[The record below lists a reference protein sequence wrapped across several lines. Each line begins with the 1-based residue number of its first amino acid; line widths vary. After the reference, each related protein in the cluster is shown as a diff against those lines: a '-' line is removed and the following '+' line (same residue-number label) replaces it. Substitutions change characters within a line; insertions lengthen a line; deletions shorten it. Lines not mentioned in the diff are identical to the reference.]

1 MAKREEQPE
10 EKEEE
15 ATRRS
20 SSPFRRR
27 ARVSIEGC
35 QRVTRS
41 RFSRDFYDVTRDTER
56 GSRVPAYTSPVRT
69 VLFCFIFL
77 LPPDP
82 GSRFRE
88 CTRQIFVGA
97 EAGSSR
103 SAFIDLSPGGAHS
116 LRVYSSREIFG
127 RTIARFADRF
137 ARSSSH
143 QVSRSRGRPYI
154 RSVSLAS
161 RSRFPPFYRESQRN
175 SRNVQTY
182 LLYSA
187 FRGVCPFLSFPFVS
201 FRLRER
207 RARKEKDREAKIACG
222 EERRARGENAARVL
236 NRENRL
242 DRSTRLDV

>member
-77 LPPDP
+77 LPPVARILAP
-82 GSRFRE
+82 GFASVHGRYLSALKPVLRDRRLLISAQE
-88 CTRQIFVGA
+88 VPIA
-97 EAGSSR
+97 
-103 SAFIDLSPGGAHS
+103 SAFTRHAKFLAAPSRVLPIDSH
-116 LRVYSSREIFG
+116 
-127 RTIARFADRF
+127 AR
-137 ARSSSH
+137 
-143 QVSRSRGRPYI
+143 PPTK
-154 RSVSLAS
+154 SLARAADPIYALS
-161 RSRFPPFYRESQRN
+161 LLPVVHASPLFIENLKETPATYKRTFCTPPFAEFALS
-175 SRNVQTY
+175 
-182 LLYSA
+182 
-187 FRGVCPFLSFPFVS
+187 FPFLSFRFVC
-201 FRLRER
+201 ER
-207 RARKEKDREAKIACG
+207 GARGKKKIA
-222 EERRARGENAARVL
+222 RPKLRVAKRGEQ
-236 NRENRL
+236 EEK
-242 DRSTRLDV
+242 TRPVS